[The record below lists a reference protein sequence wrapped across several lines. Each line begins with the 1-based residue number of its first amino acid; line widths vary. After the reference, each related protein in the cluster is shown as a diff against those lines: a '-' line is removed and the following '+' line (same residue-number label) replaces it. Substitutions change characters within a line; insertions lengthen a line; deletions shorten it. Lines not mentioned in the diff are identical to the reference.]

1 MMNQKTV
8 LITGASSG
16 IGRATAIELNQ
27 KGYSVYAGARRVEKL
42 RELESLG
49 IHPVALDVTS
59 EESMVRC
66 VDGIL
71 AKEGSIDI
79 LVNNAGYGSYGA
91 VEEVPL
97 SEGRQQLEV
106 LLFGAARLIQLVLPK
121 MREQHYGKI
130 VNVTSMGGRI
140 WTMLGAWYHA
150 GKFAMEG
157 FSNSLRIE
165 TKPFGI
171 DVIVVEPGG
180 IKTAWGDIAA
190 DHLEEYSFHGVYAD
204 SAKGYAAMLRKQYAG
219 NALTKPE
226 RIARTIAKALSARRP
241 RTRYLVGFSAKP
253 MIWIKNIFGD
263 RVFDWVIR
271 SFSH

>member
-1 MMNQKTV
+1 MNRKTV

-16 IGRATAIELNQ
+16 IGRAAAIELSQ
-27 KGYSVYAGARRVEKL
+27 KGYNVYAGARRMD
-42 RELESLG
+42 RMHDLERLG
-49 IHPVALDVTS
+49 IHTVKLDVTD
-59 EESMVRC
+59 ENSMVSC
-66 VDGIL
+66 VNEIFER
-71 AKEGSIDI
+71 EGSIDI
-79 LVNNAGYGSYGA
+79 LINNAGYGSYGA
-91 VEEVPL
+91 VEDVPL
-97 SEGRQQLEV
+97 SEGRYQMEV
-106 LLFGAARLIQLVLPK
+106 LLFGAARLIQLVLPN
-121 MREQHYGKI
+121 MREQRYGKI

-150 GKFAMEG
+150 GKFAVEG

-180 IKTAWGDIAA
+180 IKTEWGDISA
-190 DHLEEYSFHGVYAD
+190 DHLEEYSFSGAYAG
-204 SAKGYAAMLRKQYAG
+204 SARSYAAMLRKQYSG
-219 NALTKPE
+219 DGLSRPE
-226 RIARTIAKALSARRP
+226 LIARTISKAISARRP

-263 RVFDWVIR
+263 RFFDWVIR

>member
-1 MMNQKTV
+1 MNKKTV

-16 IGRATAIELNQ
+16 IGRATAVELNN
-27 KGYSVYAGARRVEKL
+27 KGYSVYAAARRMDKL
-42 RELESLG
+42 RELEKLG
-49 IHPVALDVTS
+49 IHPVQLDVAN
-59 EESMVRC
+59 EESIVSC
-66 VDGIL
+66 VNAIL

-79 LVNNAGYGSYGA
+79 LINNAGYGSYGA
-91 VEEVPL
+91 VEDVPL
-97 SEGRQQLEV
+97 SEGRYELEV
-106 LLFGAARLIQLVLPK
+106 LLFGAARLVQLVLPK
-121 MREQHYGKI
+121 MRENHYGKI

-150 GKFAMEG
+150 GKFAVEG

-180 IKTAWGDIAA
+180 IKTEWGDISA
-190 DHLEEYSFHGVYAD
+190 DHLEEYSFGGAYAG

-219 NALTKPE
+219 NNLSKPE
-226 RIARTIAKALSARRP
+226 LIARTISKAIAVRRP
-241 RTRYLVGFSAKP
+241 RTRYLIGFSAKP

>member
-1 MMNQKTV
+1 MNKKTV

-16 IGRATAIELNQ
+16 IGRATAIELNS
-27 KGYSVYAGARRVEKL
+27 KGYSVYAGARRMDKL
-42 RELESLG
+42 REMEKLG
-49 IHPVALDVTS
+49 IHPVQLDVAD
-59 EESMVRC
+59 EESIVSC
-66 VDGIL
+66 VNAIL

-79 LVNNAGYGSYGA
+79 LINNAGYGSYGA
-91 VEEVPL
+91 VEDVPL
-97 SEGRQQLEV
+97 SEGRYELEV

-121 MREQHYGKI
+121 MRENHYGKI

-150 GKFAMEG
+150 GKFAVEG

-180 IKTAWGDIAA
+180 IKTEWGDISA
-190 DHLEEYSFHGVYAD
+190 DHLEEYSFNGAYAD

-219 NALTKPE
+219 NNLSKPE
-226 RIARTIAKALSARRP
+226 LIARTISKAIAARRP
-241 RTRYLVGFSAKP
+241 RTRYLIGFSAKP

>member
-1 MMNQKTV
+1 MNKKTV

-16 IGRATAIELNQ
+16 IGRATAIELSQ
-27 KGYSVYAGARRVEKL
+27 RGYSVYAGARRMDRL
-42 RELESLG
+42 RDLECFG
-49 IHPVALDVTS
+49 IHPVQLDVTD
-59 EESMVRC
+59 EASMVSC
-66 VDGIL
+66 VNEIFE
-71 AKEGSIDI
+71 KEGSIDI
-79 LVNNAGYGSYGA
+79 LINNAGYGSYGA
-91 VEEVPL
+91 VEDVPL
-97 SEGRQQLEV
+97 SEGRYQMEV
-106 LLFGAARLIQLVLPK
+106 LLFGTARLIQLVLPK
-121 MREQHYGKI
+121 MRENHYGKI

-150 GKFAMEG
+150 GKFAVEG

-180 IKTAWGDIAA
+180 IKTEWGDIAA
-190 DHLEEYSFHGVYAD
+190 DHLEEYSFNGAYAD
-204 SAKGYAAMLRKQYAG
+204 SAKGYAAMLSKQYGG
-219 NALTKPE
+219 NGLSRPE
-226 RIARTIAKALSARRP
+226 LITHTISKAIAARRP

-263 RVFDWVIR
+263 RFFDWVIR